1 MEEASD
7 LTQTWHRFCDRIS
20 AGDVDSFD
28 DLVSHEATVVIGTAP
43 GEWVADRDQMR
54 FGFETEC
61 IELTPADP
69 IAWAEGSLGFVLD
82 RPQFQL
88 PDGSRIDARV
98 TAVLRLEDEVWR
110 VVHSHFSVGVPDE
123 EVARLQAAW
132 RR

>member
-28 DLVSHEATVVIGTAP
+28 DLVSREATVVIGTAP

-54 FGFETEC
+54 FGFETEG

-69 IAWAEGSLGFVLD
+69 VAWAEGSLGFVLD

-132 RR
+132 R

>member
-28 DLVSHEATVVIGTAP
+28 DLVSREATVVIGTAP
-43 GEWVADRDQMR
+43 GEWVDDRERMR
-54 FGFETEC
+54 FGFETEG

-69 IAWAEGSLGFVLD
+69 VAWAEGSLGFVLD
-82 RPQFQL
+82 RPQFRL
-88 PDGSRIDARV
+88 PDGSLIDARV

-132 RR
+132 R

>member
-20 AGDVDSFD
+20 AGDVDTFD

-54 FGFETEC
+54 FGFETEG

-123 EVARLQAAW
+123 EVARLQASW
-132 RR
+132 R

>member
-28 DLVSHEATVVIGTAP
+28 DFVSHEATVVIGTAP

-54 FGFETEC
+54 SGFETEG

-82 RPQFQL
+82 RPKLRL

-132 RR
+132 R

>member
-28 DLVSHEATVVIGTAP
+28 DLVSREATVVIGTAP
-43 GEWVADRDQMR
+43 GEWVDDREQMR
-54 FGFETEC
+54 FGFETEG

-69 IAWAEGSLGFVLD
+69 VAWAEGSLGFVLD
-82 RPQFQL
+82 RPQFRL
-88 PDGSRIDARV
+88 PDGSLIDARV

-123 EVARLQAAW
+123 QVARLQAAW
-132 RR
+132 R

>member
-54 FGFETEC
+54 FGFETEG

-123 EVARLQAAW
+123 EVARLQASW
-132 RR
+132 R